1 MKIIML
7 TGQPPQA
14 RFVKNLNATGTTNTC
29 RKQWNHELTHPTR
42 ALDTWTE
49 KSYAQKQKLTPPQPQ
64 KENAPKTSLTAAA
77 ATLRSLF
84 LFVHEAAKTKNVK
97 NSWTFMCFYDF
108 QWNHFVGLFHPSGEA
123 SRRGQDWL
131 KRVPGTSGPKM
142 DPFLKENDSFMYS
155 SDSPSGKRFEGGQR
169 GPPRRGSARGNP
181 RVSGDQV
188 STKKYRAPFRISDLE
203 KKESIY
209 KKKALQ
215 K

>member
-1 MKIIML
+1 MKSRIN
-7 TGQPPQA
+7 TPDA
-14 RFVKNLNATGTTNTC
+14 RAWYMDGKVVCSDK
-29 RKQWNHELTHPTR
+29 
-42 ALDTWTE
+42 
-49 KSYAQKQKLTPPQPQ
+49 KLTPPQPQ

-84 LFVHEAAKTKNVK
+84 LFFHEAAKTKNVK
-97 NSWTFMCFYDF
+97 NRLTFMCFYDF

-131 KRVPGTSGPKM
+131 KRVPGTSGPKI
-142 DPFLKENDSFMYS
+142 DTFLKEFDSFMYS

-188 STKKYRAPFRISDLE
+188 STNIYRARFRISDLE
-203 KKESIY
+203 TKQLIY
-209 KKKALQ
+209 
-215 K
+215 